1 MRIVAGGGLARVG
14 LAGCYREAIMKEFC
28 VRVMVADDHP
38 AVALGIA
45 QALHGIA
52 TIKLAGTVS
61 NSTDLGAALDAHSCD
76 VLVLDY
82 VMPGG
87 KYGDGLVLLSFLQR
101 RYPAL
106 RIVTITM
113 IDNPSVLRA
122 IQKQGVSCILSKSD
136 ATSHLVGAV
145 HAAYVRGNYL
155 SPSIKKL
162 LDNVELG
169 GATRELTAREI
180 EVVRLFCAGYT
191 VGEIATQ
198 LHRSKQT
205 ISSQKSSAMKKL
217 GIVRDADLIRY
228 KGDAD
233 VSSAGD
239 VPMEG

>member
-1 MRIVAGGGLARVG
+1 MD
-14 LAGCYREAIMKEFC
+14 EFT

-38 AVALGIA
+38 ASALGMS
-45 QALHGIA
+45 QALQGNS
-52 TIKLAGTVS
+52 TIKLVDAVS
-61 NSTDLGAALDAHSCD
+61 NSTDLVAALDAQPSD

-106 RIVTITM
+106 RIATITM

-122 IQKQGVSCILSKSD
+122 IQKQGVNCILSKSD
-136 ATSHLVGAV
+136 AISHLIGAV
-145 HAAYVRGNYL
+145 HAAYVGANYM
-155 SPSIKKL
+155 SPYIKQL
-162 LDNVELG
+162 LQDSESAPV
-169 GATRELTAREI
+169 ARALTTREI
-180 EVVRLFCAGYT
+180 EVVRLFGAGYT

-217 GIVRDADLIRY
+217 GLLRDADLIRY
-228 KGDAD
+228 AD
-233 VSSAGD
+233 EGD
-239 VPMEG
+239 VQDSPASGDRAARK

>member
-1 MRIVAGGGLARVG
+1 MD
-14 LAGCYREAIMKEFC
+14 EFS

-38 AVALGIA
+38 ASALGMS
-45 QALHGIA
+45 QAMQGNS
-52 TIKLAGTVS
+52 TIKLVGAVS
-61 NSTDLGAALDAHSCD
+61 NSTDLVTALDAQPSD
-76 VLVLDY
+76 VLALDY

-87 KYGDGLVLLSFLQR
+87 KYGYGLVLLSFLQR

-122 IQKQGVSCILSKSD
+122 IQKQGVNCILSKSD
-136 ATSHLVGAV
+136 ALSHLIGAV
-145 HAAYVRGNYL
+145 HAAYVGANYM
-155 SPSIKKL
+155 SPFVKQL
-162 LDNVELG
+162 LQDGDAMPV
-169 GATRELTAREI
+169 ARALTTREI
-180 EVVRLFCAGYT
+180 EVVRLFGAGYT

-228 KGDAD
+228 AD
-233 VSSAGD
+233 EGD
-239 VPMEG
+239 VQDPSAPGVPPARD

>member
-1 MRIVAGGGLARVG
+1 MD
-14 LAGCYREAIMKEFC
+14 EFS

-38 AVALGIA
+38 ASALGMS
-45 QALHGIA
+45 QAMQGNS
-52 TIKLAGTVS
+52 TIKLVGAVS
-61 NSTDLGAALDAHSCD
+61 NSTDLVTALDAQPSD

-122 IQKQGVSCILSKSD
+122 IQKQGVHCILSKSD
-136 ATSHLVGAV
+136 ALSHLIGAV
-145 HAAYVRGNYL
+145 HAAYVGANYM
-155 SPSIKKL
+155 SPFVKQL
-162 LDNVELG
+162 LQDGDAMPV
-169 GATRELTAREI
+169 ARALTTREI
-180 EVVRLFCAGYT
+180 EVVRLFGAGYT

-228 KGDAD
+228 AD
-233 VSSAGD
+233 EGD
-239 VPMEG
+239 VQDPSAPGVPTARD

>member
-1 MRIVAGGGLARVG
+1 MLPIAAGKRRITESLGGNRN
-14 LAGCYREAIMKEFC
+14 MDEFF

-38 AVALGIA
+38 ASALGMS
-45 QALHGIA
+45 QALQGNS
-52 TIKLAGTVS
+52 TIGLVGTVS
-61 NSTDLGAALDAHSCD
+61 NSTDLVAALDAQQSD

-122 IQKQGVSCILSKSD
+122 IHKRGVSCILSKSD
-136 ATSHLVGAV
+136 AISHLIGAV
-145 HAAYVRGNYL
+145 HAAYVGASYT
-155 SPSIKKL
+155 SPYIKQL
-162 LDNVELG
+162 LQDAKPEPT
-169 GATRELTAREI
+169 ARTLTTREI
-180 EVVRLFCAGYT
+180 EVVRLFGAGYT

-205 ISSQKSSAMKKL
+205 VSSQKSSAMKKL

-228 KGDAD
+228 NGEQNI
-233 VSSAGD
+233 
-239 VPMEG
+239 EGGPDDEASRT

>member
-1 MRIVAGGGLARVG
+1 MD
-14 LAGCYREAIMKEFC
+14 EFF

-38 AVALGIA
+38 ASALGMS
-45 QALHGIA
+45 QSLQGNS
-52 TIKLAGTVS
+52 TIKLVGTVS
-61 NSTDLGAALDAHSCD
+61 NSTDLVAALDAQQSD

-106 RIVTITM
+106 HIVTITM

-122 IQKQGVSCILSKSD
+122 IHKQGVSCILSKSD
-136 ATSHLVGAV
+136 AISHLIGAV
-145 HAAYVRGNYL
+145 HAAYVGANYV
-155 SPSIKKL
+155 SPYIKKL
-162 LDNVELG
+162 LQDIESEPV
-169 GATRELTAREI
+169 ARALTTREI
-180 EVVRLFCAGYT
+180 EVVRLFGAGYT
-191 VGEIATQ
+191 VGEIAAQ

-228 KGDAD
+228 NDEQKLAGASDGDTA
-233 VSSAGD
+233 ST
-239 VPMEG
+239 

>member
-1 MRIVAGGGLARVG
+1 MD
-14 LAGCYREAIMKEFC
+14 EFF

-38 AVALGIA
+38 ASALGMS
-45 QALHGIA
+45 QALQGNS
-52 TIKLAGTVS
+52 TIKLVGTVS
-61 NSTDLGAALDAHSCD
+61 NSTDLVEAIDKQQSD

-82 VMPGG
+82 VMPAG
-87 KYGDGLVLLSFLQR
+87 KYGDGLALLSFLQR

-122 IQKQGVSCILSKSD
+122 IHRQGVSCILSKSD
-136 ATSHLVGAV
+136 AISHLIGAV
-145 HAAYVRGNYL
+145 HAAYVGANYT
-155 SPSIKKL
+155 SPIIKQL
-162 LDNVELG
+162 LQDAESVSV
-169 GATRELTAREI
+169 ARDLTTREI

-191 VGEIATQ
+191 VGEIAAQ

-228 KGDAD
+228 ADEGKFPDASNGDGPPGA
-233 VSSAGD
+233 AA
-239 VPMEG
+239 

>member
-1 MRIVAGGGLARVG
+1 MD
-14 LAGCYREAIMKEFC
+14 EFS

-38 AVALGIA
+38 ASALGMS
-45 QALHGIA
+45 QAMQGNS
-52 TIKLAGTVS
+52 TIKLVGAVS
-61 NSTDLGAALDAHSCD
+61 NSTDLVTALDAQPSD

-122 IQKQGVSCILSKSD
+122 IQKQGVNCILSKSD
-136 ATSHLVGAV
+136 ALSHLIGAV
-145 HAAYVRGNYL
+145 HAAYVGANYM
-155 SPSIKKL
+155 SPFVKQL
-162 LDNVELG
+162 LQDGDAMPV
-169 GATRELTAREI
+169 ARALTTREI
-180 EVVRLFCAGYT
+180 EVVRLFGAGYT

-228 KGDAD
+228 ADEGNVQDPGGPDARD
-233 VSSAGD
+233 
-239 VPMEG
+239 

>member
-1 MRIVAGGGLARVG
+1 MD
-14 LAGCYREAIMKEFC
+14 EFF

-38 AVALGIA
+38 ASALGMS
-45 QALHGIA
+45 QALQGNS
-52 TIKLAGTVS
+52 TIKLVGTVS
-61 NSTDLGAALDAHSCD
+61 NSTDLVVALDAQQSD

-106 RIVTITM
+106 HIVTITM

-122 IQKQGVSCILSKSD
+122 IHSQGVSCILSKSD
-136 ATSHLVGAV
+136 AISHLIGSV
-145 HAAYVRGNYL
+145 HAAYVGANYM
-155 SPSIKKL
+155 SPYIKQL
-162 LDNVELG
+162 LQDIESEP
-169 GATRELTAREI
+169 AARALTSREI
-180 EVVRLFCAGYT
+180 EVVRLFGAGYT
-191 VGEIATQ
+191 VGEIAAQ

-228 KGDAD
+228 NDEQKLAGASGDDIA
-233 VSSAGD
+233 ST
-239 VPMEG
+239 

>member
-1 MRIVAGGGLARVG
+1 MD
-14 LAGCYREAIMKEFC
+14 EFF

-38 AVALGIA
+38 ASALGMS
-45 QALHGIA
+45 QALQGNS
-52 TIKLAGTVS
+52 TIKLVGTVS
-61 NSTDLGAALDAHSCD
+61 NSTDLVVALDAQQSD

-106 RIVTITM
+106 HIVTITM

-122 IQKQGVSCILSKSD
+122 IHSQGVSCILSKSD
-136 ATSHLVGAV
+136 AISHLIGAV
-145 HAAYVRGNYL
+145 HAAYVGANYM
-155 SPSIKKL
+155 SPYIKQL
-162 LDNVELG
+162 LQDIESGPAVR
-169 GATRELTAREI
+169 ALTSREI
-180 EVVRLFCAGYT
+180 EVVRLFGAGYT
-191 VGEIATQ
+191 VGEIAAQ

-228 KGDAD
+228 NDEQKLAGAAD
-233 VSSAGD
+233 DGASST
-239 VPMEG
+239 

>member
-1 MRIVAGGGLARVG
+1 MD
-14 LAGCYREAIMKEFC
+14 EFS

-38 AVALGIA
+38 ASALGMS
-45 QALHGIA
+45 QALQGNS
-52 TIKLAGTVS
+52 TIKLAGAVS
-61 NSTDLGAALDAHSCD
+61 NSTDLVAALDAQPSD

-122 IQKQGVSCILSKSD
+122 IHKQGVQCILSKSD
-136 ATSHLVGAV
+136 ALSHLIGAV
-145 HAAYVRGNYL
+145 HAAYVGANYM
-155 SPSIKKL
+155 SPFVKQL
-162 LDNVELG
+162 LQDGDSLPV
-169 GATRELTAREI
+169 ARALTTREI
-180 EVVRLFCAGYT
+180 EVVRLFGAGYT

-228 KGDAD
+228 ADEGDIQD
-233 VSSAGD
+233 PSAPD
-239 VPMEG
+239 APAARD